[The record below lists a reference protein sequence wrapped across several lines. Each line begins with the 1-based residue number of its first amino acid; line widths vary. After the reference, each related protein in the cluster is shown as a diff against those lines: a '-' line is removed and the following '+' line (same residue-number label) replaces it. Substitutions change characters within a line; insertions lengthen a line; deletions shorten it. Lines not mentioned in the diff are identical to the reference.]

1 MNIHAIKTGSVAVR
15 RRQRAG
21 RGWGRTRLV
30 STMLDRTWVGPLPIY
45 AWVIEHPEGL
55 ILVDTG
61 ETCLALEP
69 GYFPGWHPYFRL
81 AVREYVERGEEIDRK
96 LESRGLPVAD
106 VRWVIMTHL
115 HTDHAG
121 GLHHF
126 PHSEILVTGAELTA
140 AAGRAG
146 RLRGYV
152 NRRFPSW
159 FDPRPIE
166 LERSPAGP
174 FAESFPVTRDGRVR
188 IVPTRGHTPGHAS
201 VIVEGDHE
209 TLFIAGDASYTQEL
223 MLAGIVDGV
232 APDPRAARASLA
244 NVRAFCLEAEAIYLP
259 SHDPAS
265 GRRLR
270 DRLTVSEPGREPVGS
285 GLASEQLTPR
295 AQPAPLGT
303 SGTPA
308 FDRKT

>member
-1 MNIHAIKTGSVAVR
+1 MNVHAIKTGSVEVK

-21 RGWGRTRLV
+21 RGGRRTRLLA
-30 STMLDRTWVGPLPIY
+30 TMLDRTWVGPLPIY

-61 ETCLALEP
+61 ETALATEP
-69 GYFPGWHPYFRL
+69 GYFPRWHPYFRF
-81 AVREYVERGEEIDRK
+81 AVREDVERDEEIDRK
-96 LESRGLPVAD
+96 LESRGLPIAD

-126 PHSEILVTGAELTA
+126 PHSEILVTTAELKA

-146 RLRGYV
+146 RVRGYV

-159 FDPRPIE
+159 FDPHPIE
-166 LERSPAGP
+166 LERSPVGP
-174 FAESFPVTRDGRVR
+174 FPESSPVTRDGRVR
-188 IVPTRGHTPGHAS
+188 IVPTYGHTPGHAS
-201 VIVEGDHE
+201 VLVLGDDE
-209 TLFIAGDASYTQEL
+209 TLCIAGDASYTQEL

-244 NVRAFCLEAEAIYLP
+244 NVRAFCLETGAIYLP
-259 SHDPAS
+259 SHDPGS
-265 GRRLR
+265 GHRLR
-270 DRLTVSEPGREPVGS
+270 DRLPVSELGSRPLGS
-285 GLASEQLTPR
+285 GLANEQLSRTH
-295 AQPAPLGT
+295 PARLGA
-303 SGTPA
+303 PV

>member
-1 MNIHAIKTGSVAVR
+1 MNVHAIKTGSVAVK
-15 RRQRAG
+15 RRQREG

-61 ETCLALEP
+61 ETYLATEP
-69 GYFPGWHPYFRL
+69 GYFPRWHPYFRL
-81 AVREYVERGEEIDRK
+81 ALREYVERDEEIDRQ
-96 LESRGLPVAD
+96 LESRDLPVAG

-126 PHSEILVTGAELTA
+126 PHAEILVTGLELAA

-166 LERSPAGP
+166 FERSPVGP
-174 FAESFPVTRDGRVR
+174 FAESFSVTRDGRVR
-188 IVPTRGHTPGHAS
+188 VVPTYGHTPGHAS
-201 VIVEGDHE
+201 VIVEGDDE
-209 TLFIAGDASYTQEL
+209 TVLIAGDASYTQEF

-232 APDPRAARASLA
+232 APDPQTARVSLTD
-244 NVRAFCLEAEAIYLP
+244 VRAFCLEAGAVYLP
-259 SHDPAS
+259 SHDPGS

-270 DRLTVSEPGREPVGS
+270 DRLTVSGSEPAGS
-285 GLASEQLTPR
+285 GLANEQLTSR
-295 AQPAPLGT
+295 T
-303 SGTPA
+303 
-308 FDRKT
+308 R